1 MSVIVW
7 ATDNEYQ
14 AFRGEL
20 FKMVDEVVSTQT
32 EPRSKTVTAAVTV
45 AELQDIRLVADTR
58 RIAVSD
64 VIRDM
69 TVAEIVAEAARIR
82 AAAQEAA

>member
-1 MSVIVW
+1 
-7 ATDNEYQ
+7 
-14 AFRGEL
+14 
-20 FKMVDEVVSTQT
+20 MVEEVVSTQT
-32 EPRSKTVTAAVTV
+32 EPKSKTVTAAVTV
-45 AELQDIRLVADTR
+45 SEQQDIRLVADTR